1 MDDILSRFSINCHS
15 SIRYAG
21 AMTVWFDPFR
31 VADAPCDADV
41 VFVTHDHYD
50 HFSPEDIR
58 RVMKPDAVLV
68 LPETCVAAALQ
79 AGFTPAQLLPV
90 RPGEAY
96 TVKDLPFTAVPAYN
110 LGKPFHPRGNR
121 WVGYVVTLEGRRV
134 YVAGDTDDTPDARSV
149 SCDVAFLPVGG
160 TYTMTAA
167 QAAGLGVRYLML
179 KPCDLSA
186 LVERMEEV
194 RGGESLR
201 CPSPRRGDKTGIE
214 TMVTNII
221 HEIGVPAH
229 IKGYQYLREAIIIA
243 VDDMDVINAITKVL
257 YPQVAKTFGTTPSRV
272 ERAIRHAIEVA
283 WDRGDLDTLQSF
295 FGYTVSNTKGKPTN
309 SEFIALIAD
318 RLQLQLKSAEAAQY

>member
-68 LPETCVAAALQ
+68 LPETCVAAALR
-79 AGFTPAQLLPV
+79 AGFASAQLLPV

-110 LGKPFHPRGNR
+110 LGKPFHPRRNR
-121 WVGYVVTLEGRRV
+121 WVGYVVTVAGRRV
-134 YVAGDTDDTPDARSV
+134 YVAGDTDDTPEARAVRCDA
-149 SCDVAFLPVGG
+149 AFLPAGG

-167 QAAGLGVRYLML
+167 EAAALANAIHPQAAVPTHYGSIVGE
-179 KPCDLSA
+179 KADGDAFAAA
-186 LVERMEEV
+186 LDA
-194 RGGESLR
+194 GIR
-201 CPSPRRGDKTGIE
+201 CVK
-214 TMVTNII
+214 
-221 HEIGVPAH
+221 
-229 IKGYQYLREAIIIA
+229 L
-243 VDDMDVINAITKVL
+243 L
-257 YPQVAKTFGTTPSRV
+257 
-272 ERAIRHAIEVA
+272 
-283 WDRGDLDTLQSF
+283 
-295 FGYTVSNTKGKPTN
+295 
-309 SEFIALIAD
+309 
-318 RLQLQLKSAEAAQY
+318 

>member
-50 HFSPEDIR
+50 HFSPEDIH
-58 RVMKPDAVLV
+58 RVMKPGAVLV
-68 LPETCVAAALQ
+68 LPETCVAAALR

-134 YVAGDTDDTPDARSV
+134 
-149 SCDVAFLPVGG
+149 
-160 TYTMTAA
+160 
-167 QAAGLGVRYLML
+167 
-179 KPCDLSA
+179 
-186 LVERMEEV
+186 
-194 RGGESLR
+194 
-201 CPSPRRGDKTGIE
+201 
-214 TMVTNII
+214 
-221 HEIGVPAH
+221 
-229 IKGYQYLREAIIIA
+229 
-243 VDDMDVINAITKVL
+243 
-257 YPQVAKTFGTTPSRV
+257 
-272 ERAIRHAIEVA
+272 
-283 WDRGDLDTLQSF
+283 
-295 FGYTVSNTKGKPTN
+295 
-309 SEFIALIAD
+309 
-318 RLQLQLKSAEAAQY
+318 